1 MNFRRATVVAAGVL
15 GSLGLSGCAATSFS
29 STTAAAAPDRAREE
43 CIFSVTVRDWSAID
57 RERLIVYGISRKEPY
72 LVKLAFPS
80 VDLPF
85 ATAIGVRDGDNNGR
99 ICAYGFDQIL
109 VPGSMPDRIS
119 ILSVQRISVE
129 EAKRLTDEARPKK
142 KPKADKADKAG
153 AAATPAAPAK

>member
-1 MNFRRATVVAAGVL
+1 MNFRRVPVIAAGVL
-15 GSLGLSGCAATSFS
+15 GSLVLSGCAVTSS
-29 STTAAAAPDRAREE
+29 SPNAVAAASDKAREE

-57 RERLIVYGISRKEPY
+57 RERLIIYGISRKEPY

-109 VPGSMPDRIS
+109 VPGSIPDRIS
-119 ILSVQRISVE
+119 ILSVQRISVD

-142 KPKADKADKAG
+142 KPKAEKADKAG
-153 AAATPAAPAK
+153 ATAAPGTPAK